1 MYTMINQIKT
11 FFIITFLFSS
21 LLFAQQKE
29 SVIPISKPDTTKTI
43 KADSLAV
50 PDSTKPK
57 KQFDVDAVINA
68 AASDSLIFQVK
79 KKKMYLYGSGE
90 LKYKSTDLKS
100 AKIFIDYQKNELE
113 AFGIEDT
120 SDTAKVK
127 LKGNPHLTEGGE
139 TFEGSYIQH
148 NFKTQRGYISLAKKK
163 DKEQRYEGEKVKKVD
178 KTTYFIEDG
187 MFTSCESDT
196 PHTYFTASQMKVM
209 QKDKIIA
216 KWIFMYIGGVPL
228 PIPIPFA
235 VIPNETGR
243 RSGIIIPAF
252 GQDNRLGQSFRNF
265 GYFWAASDYMDLALT
280 GDYFTKGGWGARS
293 RFRYAKRYDFNG
305 SLDAGIT
312 KTSIGETSDPISK
325 KEDVTDWNLSWSHSQ
340 QFDPTFQFSAN
351 LRFVSQD
358 YLNKNSMD
366 YNTLLSQQ
374 IYSAASFSKS
384 WDNSSISMNYSR
396 TQYLDSGDI
405 EESLPN
411 VSYSQNVF
419 YPFRRESS
427 FAEGKQKWYELLG
440 ITYSGQFSNSNS
452 KREGVKVNKMGALH
466 NINLNFSPKVGY
478 INVSPSFSYQEKW
491 YNKRLK
497 LESAKYVHFYPN
509 GKSEVRDTVLDS
521 SVKEL
526 NFVRTFSMG
535 VSASTKV
542 YGVMNPNFLGV
553 ESFRHTLM
561 PSVSYNYQPDFSDDV
576 WGYYDFYKD
585 STGKK
590 VRYDKFTRE
599 VFQGVSSG
607 RSQSINFSLGNVFE
621 MKMAKTPGD
630 TTKEQK
636 KIQLLN
642 FDASLGYDFTADSM
656 KLQPLSLRY
665 RTQIG
670 ELLNLDGY
678 SSYTF
683 YDQIIEKNQY
693 GQEYYKYVNRYL
705 ASNGKGLLRLTNLN
719 FSISSTLSGERL
731 KSSEEAKRKAPEEN
745 EEQVAIEK
753 KDFIALY
760 DDSQSPDLSIPWN
773 LSLSYNYN
781 FSKPNPTQSDV
792 SSNLSADLGF
802 SLTKNWK
809 FTVRGSYD
817 FKDKKVSAPQITVY
831 RDLHCW
837 EMNFS
842 WNPLGNYSGFRFEIR
857 MKAPELQDIKV
868 TKSDGIYSGRR

>member
-1 MYTMINQIKT
+1 MMMNLIKKLS
-11 FFIITFLFSS
+11 FIILALVS
-21 LLFAQQKE
+21 LMYSQQKE
-29 SVIPISKPDTTKTI
+29 SVLPIPKPDTTKTI

-50 PDSTKPK
+50 SDSTKPK

-100 AKIFIDYQKNELE
+100 AKIFIDYQRNELE

-127 LKGNPHLTEGGE
+127 MKGNPHLTEGGE
-139 TFEGSYIQH
+139 TFEGSYIRH
-148 NFKTQRGYISLAKKK
+148 NFKTQRGFISLAKNK

-178 KTTYFIEDG
+178 KTTFFIEDG

-196 PHTYFTASQMKVM
+196 PHTYFAAHEMKVM

-265 GYFWAASDYMDLALT
+265 GYFWAMSDYMDLALT

-293 RFRYAKRYDFNG
+293 RFRYTKRYDFNG

-312 KTSIGETSDPISK
+312 KASFGETNDPISK
-325 KEDVTDWNLSWSHSQ
+325 KEDGTDWNLSWSHSH

-351 LRFVSQD
+351 LRFVSKD

-384 WDNSSISMNYSR
+384 WDNSSVSMNYSR
-396 TQYLDSGDI
+396 TQYLDSGNI

-419 YPFRRESS
+419 YPFRRENS
-427 FAEGKQKWYELLG
+427 FAEGKQKWYELIG
-440 ITYSGQFSNSNS
+440 ISYSGQFSRTNHKDAVKSVS
-452 KREGVKVNKMGALH
+452 KVGALH

-497 LESAKYVHFYPN
+497 LEPATYVHFYPN

-535 VSASTKV
+535 VSASTKI
-542 YGVMNPNFLGV
+542 YGVMNPNLLGV

-561 PSVSYNYQPDFSDDV
+561 PSVSYNYQPDFAEDV
-576 WGYYDFYKD
+576 WGYYDSYID

-621 MKMAKTPGD
+621 MKMTKTPGD

-642 FDASLGYDFTADSM
+642 FDANVGYNFAADSM
-656 KLQPLSLRY
+656 KLRDLSLNY

-670 ELLNLDGY
+670 DLLNLSGS

-683 YDQIIEKNQY
+683 YDQVVEKSQDGHETY
-693 GQEYYKYVNRYL
+693 RYVNRYL
-705 ASNGKGLLRLTNLN
+705 ASNGKGLLRLTNFN
-719 FSISSTLSGERL
+719 FSISSTLSGEKL
-731 KSSEEAKRKAPEEN
+731 KSSESEKQKNPEASED
-745 EEQVAIEK
+745 QVAIKK

-781 FSKPNPTQSDV
+781 FSKPNPKETDV
-792 SSNLSADLGF
+792 FSNLSADLGF

-817 FKDKKVSAPQITVY
+817 FKEKKISAPQITVY

-857 MKAPELQDIKV
+857 MKAPDLQDIKV
-868 TKSDGIYSGRR
+868 TKSDGMYSGRR

>member
-1 MYTMINQIKT
+1 MMNQIKT
-11 FFIITFLFSS
+11 FSIITILFST

-29 SVIPISKPDTTKTI
+29 SVTPISKPDTIKTI
-43 KADSLAV
+43 IADSLAV

-127 LKGNPHLTEGGE
+127 MKGNPHLTEGGE
-139 TFEGSYIQH
+139 TFEGSYIRH
-148 NFKTQRGYISLAKKK
+148 NFKTQRGYISLAKNK

-178 KTTYFIEDG
+178 KSTFFIEDG

-196 PHTYFTASQMKVM
+196 PHTYFAAHEMKVM

-235 VIPNETGR
+235 VIPNESGR
-243 RSGIIIPAF
+243 RSGIIIPGY
-252 GQDNRLGQSFRNF
+252 GQDRDRGQYFYNF
-265 GYFWAASDYMDLALT
+265 GYFWAMSDYMDLALT
-280 GDYFTKGGWGARS
+280 GDYYTKGGWGARS
-293 RFRYAKRYDFNG
+293 RYRYAKRYDFNG
-305 SLDAGIT
+305 SFNVGFSRLD
-312 KTSIGETSDPISK
+312 IGEPNDPVK
-325 KEDVTDWNLSWSHSQ
+325 NQRDDWNLSWNHSQ
-340 QFDPTFQFSAN
+340 QFDPTSQFSAN
-351 LRFVSQD
+351 LQFVSSN
-358 YLNKNSMD
+358 YLRENSID
-366 YNTLLSQQ
+366 YNTILTQQ
-374 IYSAASFSKS
+374 IVSGANFSKN
-384 WDNSSISMNYSR
+384 WENSNISLNYSR
-396 TQYLDSGDI
+396 TQSLDTTLVS
-405 EESLPN
+405 ESFPN
-411 VSYSQNVF
+411 INYSQNVF
-419 YPFRRESS
+419 YPFRRENS
-427 FAEGKQKWYELLG
+427 FADGKQKWYELIG
-440 ITYSGQFSNSNS
+440 ISYSGQFSRTNQKDAVKS
-452 KREGVKVNKMGALH
+452 KSDMGAQH

-478 INVSPSFSYQEKW
+478 INVSPTFSYQEKW

-497 LESAKYVHFYPN
+497 LEPARYEHFYPN
-509 GKSEVRDTVLDS
+509 GKSEMRDTVLDT

-535 VSASTKV
+535 VSASTKI
-542 YGVMNPNFLGV
+542 YGVMNPNLLGV
-553 ESFRHTLM
+553 ESFRHTLT
-561 PSVSYNYQPDFSDDV
+561 PSVSYNYQPDFSDDK
-576 WGYYDFYKD
+576 WGYYDSYID

-599 VFQGVSSG
+599 VFQGVNGG

-621 MKMAKTPGD
+621 IKMAKTPGD

-642 FDASLGYDFTADSM
+642 FDASVGYNFAADSM
-656 KLQPLSLRY
+656 KLRDLSLSY

-670 ELLNLDGY
+670 DIINFSGS

-683 YDQIIEKNQY
+683 YDQIVETNQY
-693 GQEYYKYVNRYL
+693 GQETYRYVNQYL
-705 ASNGKGLLRLTNLN
+705 ASNGKGLFRLTNLN
-719 FSISSTLSGERL
+719 FSISSTLSGEKL
-731 KSSEEAKRKAPEEN
+731 KSSEAEKQKNPEAN
-745 EEQVAIEK
+745 EDQVAIKK

-760 DDSQSPDLSIPWN
+760 DDSQAPDLSIPWN

-781 FSKPNPTQSDV
+781 FSKPNPKESDIF
-792 SSNLSADLGF
+792 SNISADLGF

-817 FKDKKVSAPQITVY
+817 FQEKKISAPQITVY

-842 WNPLGNYSGFRFEIR
+842 WNPLGSYSGFRFEIR

-868 TKSDGIYSGRR
+868 TKSDGMYSGRR

>member
-1 MYTMINQIKT
+1 MTNQIKT
-11 FFIITFLFSS
+11 FSIITILFSS
-21 LLFAQQKE
+21 LLFAQQRE
-29 SVIPISKPDTTKTI
+29 SVIPIPKPDTTKTI

-50 PDSTKPK
+50 SDSTKPK

-127 LKGNPHLTEGGE
+127 MKGNPHLTEGGE
-139 TFEGSYIQH
+139 TFEGSYIRH
-148 NFKTQRGYISLAKKK
+148 NFKTQRGYISLAKNK

-178 KTTYFIEDG
+178 KSTFFIEDG

-216 KWIFMYIGGVPL
+216 KWIFMNIGGVPL

-243 RSGIIIPAF
+243 RSGIIIPGY
-252 GQDNRLGQSFRNF
+252 GQDGRRGQYFHNF
-265 GYFWAASDYMDLALT
+265 GYFWAMSDYMDLALT
-280 GDYFTKGGWGARS
+280 GDYYTKGGWGARS
-293 RFRYAKRYDFNG
+293 RYRYAKRYNFNG
-305 SLDAGIT
+305 SFDAGYSKI
-312 KTSIGETSDPISK
+312 SIGDPNDPVSKRSDQS
-325 KEDVTDWNLSWSHSQ
+325 DWRLSWNHFQSI
-340 QFDPTFQFSAN
+340 DPTAQLSAN
-351 LRFVSQD
+351 LQFVSSN
-358 YLNKNSMD
+358 YLNNNSID

-374 IYSAASFSKS
+374 IYSAASFSKN
-384 WDNSSISMNYSR
+384 WDNSSVSVNYSR
-396 TQYLDSGDI
+396 TQYLDSGNI

-411 VSYSQNVF
+411 ISYSQNVF
-419 YPFRRESS
+419 YPFRSESS
-427 FAEGKQKWYELLG
+427 FADGKQKWYELIG
-440 ITYSGQFSNSNS
+440 ISYSGQFSNSNS
-452 KREGVKVNKMGALH
+452 KREGVKVSKMGALH

-497 LESAKYVHFYPN
+497 LEPARYEHFYPN
-509 GKSEVRDTVLDS
+509 GKSEIRDTVLDT

-526 NFVRTFSMG
+526 NFVRTYSMG
-535 VSASTKV
+535 VSASTKI
-542 YGVMNPNFLGV
+542 YGVMNPNLLGV

-576 WGYYDFYKD
+576 WGYYDSYTD

-621 MKMAKTPGD
+621 IKMAKTPGD

-642 FDASLGYDFTADSM
+642 FDASVGYNFAADSM
-656 KLQPLSLRY
+656 KLRDLSLSY

-670 ELLNLDGY
+670 DLINFSG
-678 SSYTF
+678 SSSFTF
-683 YDQIIEKNQY
+683 YDQIVETNQY
-693 GQEYYKYVNRYL
+693 GQETYRYVNQYL
-705 ASNGKGLLRLTNLN
+705 ASNGKGLFRLTNLN
-719 FSISSTLSGERL
+719 FSISSTLSGEKL
-731 KSSEEAKRKAPEEN
+731 KSNEAEKQKNPEAN
-745 EEQVAIEK
+745 EDQVAIKK

-773 LSLSYNYN
+773 LSLSYNFNY
-781 FSKPNPTQSDV
+781 SKPNPKEADV
-792 SSNLSADLGF
+792 FSNISADLGF

-817 FKDKKVSAPQITVY
+817 FQEKKVSAPQITVY

-868 TKSDGIYSGRR
+868 TKSDGMYSGRR